1 MAIVLSFIATVA
13 HAQSTMGSDF
23 WTSFMPNSSS
33 EAEELNLIA
42 TGARAC
48 SGTVTNPNTNWSTNF
63 TVTPGNVTTIN
74 IPKTQGYNHNSSES
88 PVNIG
93 LHITTTDSISLYAS
107 NFRPASFDVTGILPT
122 PSLGDEYLIQAF
134 PYSSTDRCAELSIIA
149 VENNTVVDINLSCS
163 SIGGHTAN
171 VPFSVTLN
179 AGQCYQILTN
189 VNQEL
194 SGTHIQAQGRKKIA
208 VLAGARS
215 ANVPSGTYTY
225 ADHLVEQMM
234 PVTTWGN
241 HFVVTQSMLRN
252 NDVIRVTSLS
262 DNCQI
267 CKNGTVIATIN
278 AGQTHQFEI
287 TSAETSCYLET
298 TQPAAVFLYLTCQS
312 YGGTNGDPSMVIIN
326 PIEQQIEEI
335 TFSTFNSGNSSY
347 HFVNI
352 VTDTDKVSGMTL
364 DGANIASQFT
374 PVASNAD
381 YSFAR
386 VEIQH
391 GSHHIANNNGAF
403 VAHVYGLGSAQSY
416 AYSVGSMAI
425 NLTSQ
430 MTIENIPTSQLPNGY
445 TICQGET
452 VHFGLQLNYTP
463 SMANWNFGDGTT
475 GAGSTVNHTYNT
487 PGHYTVTC
495 DIYQLVQ
502 GQNTWVATLNS
513 VINVFP
519 NVVHDLYQEACDNYT
534 WNGQT
539 YTQSGNYT
547 YHGLTPHRCDSTAIL
562 HLTINPSYTTDLS
575 VETCNNY
582 TWYGQTYSQSGTYQ
596 HLLQSSEG
604 CDSLLILHLTIGQS
618 FTYEETVEACEMYHW
633 HGQDY
638 TQSGTYNQTVQGTGG
653 CDSTFVLHLTIYH
666 DVTHTLDQTA
676 CDSYTWNGQ
685 TYTQSGQYTY
695 HGMTSHRC
703 DSTVFLNLT
712 INPSYTTDLNVE
724 TCDDYT
730 WYGQTYDETGSY
742 EHLLQSTEGCDS
754 LLILHLTIGQGFT
767 SEESADACNSYIWH
781 GNTYTQSGIYTD
793 QVAGP
798 DGCDSTFVLNLN
810 LGYDIVTDTIANVC
824 QEYTWYGQTYYE
836 SGEYEHHLQTI
847 MGCDSLVI
855 LKLNLGDVAT
865 MEENITSCNS
875 YTWRGHTYTES
886 GYYSET
892 VENPDGCDT
901 IYSLNLRIGHD
912 AANDTIAMTCY
923 PFTWYGQTYTESGDY
938 THLLLTPL
946 GCDSLVTLHFTIG
959 DVVTNEIEASVCDQY
974 PWPWA
979 PDGFLTESGE
989 YSHTLPGDDGCDSI
1003 ISLSLIVNHAPQM
1016 NVTGP
1021 THVVAATNMMTGTY
1035 VYHVT
1040 DTLNIEPNSL
1050 EWVCSNPDWLV
1061 TPLGNGYSCRLT
1073 VTTIGQGALKAT
1085 SHNSTGCDSSGAIE
1099 ISATYFDIDENE
1111 VQHVR
1116 LFPNPAQTKV
1126 TIEATDLTQIL
1137 LIDALGQVVMSNEYE
1152 SPESATLNI
1161 GRLPSG
1167 VYFVKIAT
1175 KAGTAVRRL
1184 VVAR

>member
-1 MAIVLSFIATVA
+1 MMLSLIAMVA

-33 EAEELNLIA
+33 EADELNLIA

-74 IPKTQGYNHNSSES
+74 IPKTQGYNHYSSES
-88 PVNIG
+88 PINIG

-171 VPFSVTLN
+171 SPFSVTLN

-215 ANVPSGTYTY
+215 ANVPSGSYSY
-225 ADHLVEQMM
+225 ADHIVEQMM

-241 HFVVTQSMLRN
+241 HFVVTQSMLRD

-267 CKNGTVIATIN
+267 RKNGTVITTIN

-298 TQPAAVFLYLTCQS
+298 TQPAAVFLYLTSQS

-374 PVASNAD
+374 PVAGNTY

-386 VEIQH
+386 IEIQH

-430 MTIENIPTSQLPNGY
+430 MTIENIPASQLPNGY
-445 TICQGET
+445 NICQDET

-463 SMANWNFGDGTT
+463 SMANWNFGDGTS
-475 GAGSTVNHTYNT
+475 GSGSTVNHTYNT
-487 PGHYTVTC
+487 PGHYPVSC
-495 DIYQLVQ
+495 DIYQLEQ
-502 GQNTWVATLNS
+502 GQNTWVATLTS
-513 VINVFP
+513 AINVSP
-519 NVVHDLYQEACDNYT
+519 NVVHDIYQ
-534 WNGQT
+534 
-539 YTQSGNYT
+539 
-547 YHGLTPHRCDSTAIL
+547 
-562 HLTINPSYTTDLS
+562 
-575 VETCNNY
+575 ETCNNY
-582 TWYGQTYSQSGTYQ
+582 TWFGQTYDETGTYE

-604 CDSLLILHLTIGQS
+604 CDSLLILHLTIGQ
-618 FTYEETVEACEMYHW
+618 
-633 HGQDY
+633 
-638 TQSGTYNQTVQGTGG
+638 
-653 CDSTFVLHLTIYH
+653 
-666 DVTHTLDQTA
+666 
-676 CDSYTWNGQ
+676 
-685 TYTQSGQYTY
+685 
-695 HGMTSHRC
+695 
-703 DSTVFLNLT
+703 
-712 INPSYTTDLNVE
+712 
-724 TCDDYT
+724 
-730 WYGQTYDETGSY
+730 
-742 EHLLQSTEGCDS
+742 
-754 LLILHLTIGQGFT
+754 GFT
-767 SEESADACNSYIWH
+767 DEENVDACNSYTWH
-781 GNTYTQSGIYTD
+781 GNTYTQSGNYTD
-793 QVAGP
+793 QIAGP
-798 DGCDSTFVLNLN
+798 EGCDSTFVLNLN
-810 LGYDIVTDTIANVC
+810 LGYDIVTDTVANVC
-824 QEYTWYGQTYYE
+824 LEYTWYGQTYYE

-865 MEENITSCNS
+865 MEENVTSCNS

-901 IYSLNLRIGHD
+901 IYSLNLQLGHD

-923 PFTWYGQTYTESGDY
+923 PFTWYGQTYAESGDY
-938 THLLLTPL
+938 THLLHTPL

-1050 EWVCSNPDWLV
+1050 EWVCSNPDWIV
-1061 TPLGNGYSCRLT
+1061 TPLGNGYSCRLI

-1137 LIDALGQVVMSNEYE
+1137 LIDALGQVVMSKEYE

>member
-1 MAIVLSFIATVA
+1 MRYPQHINHFFATVLTMMLSLIAMVA

-33 EAEELNLIA
+33 EADELNLIA

-74 IPKTQGYNHNSSES
+74 IPKTQGYNHYSSEA
-88 PVNIG
+88 PINIG

-171 VPFSVTLN
+171 SPFSVTLN

-194 SGTHIQAQGRKKIA
+194 SGTHIQTQGRKKIA

-215 ANVPSGTYTY
+215 ANIPTGSYSY
-225 ADHLVEQMM
+225 ADHIVEQMM

-241 HFVVTQSMLRN
+241 HFVVTQSMLRD
-252 NDVIRVTSLS
+252 NDIIRVTSLS

-267 CKNGTVIATIN
+267 RKNGTVITTIN

-287 TSAETSCYLET
+287 TSDETSCYLET
-298 TQPAAVFLYLTCQS
+298 TQPAAVFLYLTSQS

-374 PVASNAD
+374 PVAGNTY

-386 VEIQH
+386 IEIQH

-403 VAHVYGLGSAQSY
+403 VAHVYGLGIRQSY

-430 MTIENIPTSQLPNGY
+430 MTIEDIPASQLPNGY
-445 TICQGET
+445 SICQDET
-452 VHFGLQLNYTP
+452 VRFGLQLNYTP

-475 GAGSTVNHTYNT
+475 GSGSTVNHTYNT
-487 PGHYTVTC
+487 PGHYPVSC
-495 DIYQLVQ
+495 DIYQLEQ
-502 GQNTWVATLNS
+502 GQNTLVATLTS
-513 VINVFP
+513 EINVFP
-519 NVVHDLYQEACDNYT
+519 NVVHDIYQE
-534 WNGQT
+534 
-539 YTQSGNYT
+539 
-547 YHGLTPHRCDSTAIL
+547 
-562 HLTINPSYTTDLS
+562 
-575 VETCNNY
+575 VCNNY
-582 TWYGQTYSQSGTYQ
+582 TWFGQTYDETGTYE

-604 CDSLLILHLTIGQS
+604 CDSLLILHLTIGQ
-618 FTYEETVEACEMYHW
+618 
-633 HGQDY
+633 
-638 TQSGTYNQTVQGTGG
+638 
-653 CDSTFVLHLTIYH
+653 
-666 DVTHTLDQTA
+666 
-676 CDSYTWNGQ
+676 
-685 TYTQSGQYTY
+685 
-695 HGMTSHRC
+695 
-703 DSTVFLNLT
+703 
-712 INPSYTTDLNVE
+712 
-724 TCDDYT
+724 
-730 WYGQTYDETGSY
+730 
-742 EHLLQSTEGCDS
+742 
-754 LLILHLTIGQGFT
+754 GFT
-767 SEESADACNSYIWH
+767 AEENVDACNSYTWH
-781 GNTYTQSGIYTD
+781 GNTYTQSGTYTD
-793 QVAGP
+793 QITGP
-798 DGCDSTFVLNLN
+798 EGCDSTFVLNLN
-810 LGYDIVTDTIANVC
+810 LSYDIVTDTVANVC

-836 SGEYEHHLQTI
+836 SGEYEHHLQTVV
-847 MGCDSLVI
+847 GCDSLVI

-865 MEENITSCNS
+865 MEENVTTCNS

-892 VENPDGCDT
+892 VENPEGCDT
-901 IYSLNLRIGHD
+901 IYSLNLLLGHD
-912 AANDTIAMTCY
+912 ASGDTIAMTCY

-989 YSHTLPGDDGCDSI
+989 YSQTLQGDNGCDSI

-1016 NVTGP
+1016 NVAGP
-1021 THVVAATNMMTGTY
+1021 SHVAAATNIIAGIY

-1050 EWVCSNPDWLV
+1050 EWVCTNPDWIV

-1073 VTTIGQGALKAT
+1073 VTTKGQGTLKAI
-1085 SHNSTGCDSSGAIE
+1085 SHNSTGCDSTGAIE
-1099 ISATYFDIDENE
+1099 ISSTYFDIDENE
-1111 VQHVR
+1111 VQNVR

-1126 TIEATDLTQIL
+1126 TIEANDLTQIH
-1137 LIDALGQVVMSNEYE
+1137 LIDALGQVVMSKEYE

-1175 KAGTAVRRL
+1175 KTGTAVRRL